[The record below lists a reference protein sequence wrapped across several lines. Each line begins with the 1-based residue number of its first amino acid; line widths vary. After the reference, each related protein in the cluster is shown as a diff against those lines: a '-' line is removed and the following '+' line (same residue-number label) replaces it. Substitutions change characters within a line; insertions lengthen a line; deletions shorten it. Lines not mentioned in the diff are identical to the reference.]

1 MSLAFIKRA
10 FSLKK
15 NVDEHHIEDF
25 LRWHHIEGF
34 CNATQLSKIFR
45 KNALRLIV
53 VRKSN
58 ESNQPRLPI
67 FDSGDDKVSLAEIAF
82 GSFSLTHQ
90 KDLTSSI
97 KLHDLRFSRHVLLTY
112 VYYPSTRRV
121 RTSIPAS
128 YGRKQTASA
137 SIDIWS
143 NNLSVP
149 SPTDLTVAICV
160 LINTD
165 WAHSLAKSISSG
177 FNPNSKPTLPID
189 LLERFYALLFDHFL
203 QISVSFQAL
212 SEVVGHLLTTGASN
226 HPQKSNLNEIHE
238 KINRAFMDFQRN
250 FRDLC
255 IPRLC
260 RPVWPSLSL
269 AYASQSDT
277 PTGSRRLSGRGSS
290 PYQSFPLNITPLPTH
305 YESVSNSFV
314 RGCLCSLISRNM
326 SRDRCHFLAQLVT
339 GILMQHRGWIA
350 TVMLK
355 IQNPNA
361 DSEWTVC
368 EALSDGFARVM
379 TSGGGVENSLLIQYL
394 VQSGCD
400 LNRHSCEDAK
410 ILNTSGTALATT
422 ILYGNAGGSGLQQQ
436 QHRDRLLALL
446 YFTSYFLRPPYFLL
460 QAHEQLPDLGVADLY
475 ELEQRKRKSLQR
487 PHGGS
492 SSSRR
497 KSSSQLSAPLMIGQR
512 GRVVDIYDSGIASQE
527 DLSAAVLQTLQQYS
541 SSAGSSPNHPPVGAS
556 AICLPGRLTHEQCR
570 IAEAAAQALVSREF
584 AAVAAANATKP
595 LQQQQQQQHNPSQH
609 PSPTSPVYTDAPTSK
624 HREHTWTMG
633 MVGRNRKMI
642 AGLLAASSSVGESGG
657 GDGTGNNGDITGGAF
672 YSSITP
678 NVSAGVPCFSTSI
691 SSTSNNYNDL
701 TEIPL
706 LIEKWY
712 DYEWD
717 NCWCLGEG
725 IGPAVLGKNYCCGGS
740 GGSTARAAASPVTVH
755 YGSSVERY
763 SSIDNDDSVE
773 VGTVCHA
780 DMESSDDG
788 TQSSLGAGGGPE
800 LTLHSPIS
808 SSVLEHYTSGLAL
821 QATTESATTFRGRL
835 VGDLASWLSFAPT
848 LLRRAV
854 APPPIIRPRSRSRFS
869 SHSPQPSHNA
879 FRCSALLVNVDA
891 STVELLTV
899 KSGAVGTTGSRKRSR
914 SSKKPTDSLSAAS
927 TSPLSFFLPPN
938 ASVTGSFEVA
948 GRKTSVTSN
957 SDSSTDEE
965 HADAPASQSRILVH
979 SPLILRLL
987 ETVKLI
993 YDRSGG
999 CSSIALQHLET
1010 GLQNLCILGCT
1021 LADLLVPSI
1030 TSPDGGPDAPLIF
1043 KQNPETIANII
1054 GCHRSDLPLLLSIA
1068 GSVSCKAAAVI
1079 ETYELD
1085 QMW

>member
-1 MSLAFIKRA
+1 MFCSRTYTTLRQDAFVPQILFPIVENRQKT
-10 FSLKK
+10 
-15 NVDEHHIEDF
+15 H
-25 LRWHHIEGF
+25 
-34 CNATQLSKIFR
+34 
-45 KNALRLIV
+45 RLI
-53 VRKSN
+53 
-58 ESNQPRLPI
+58 
-67 FDSGDDKVSLAEIAF
+67 SG
-82 GSFSLTHQ
+82 
-90 KDLTSSI
+90 
-97 KLHDLRFSRHVLLTY
+97 
-112 VYYPSTRRV
+112 
-121 RTSIPAS
+121 
-128 YGRKQTASA
+128 QT
-137 SIDIWS
+137 
-143 NNLSVP
+143 
-149 SPTDLTVAICV
+149 TDLTVAVCV
-160 LINTD
+160 LVNID
-165 WAHSLAKSISSG
+165 WAHSLAKSISAG
-177 FNPNSKPTLPID
+177 FSLHSKQILPVD

-203 QISVSFQAL
+203 QISVSFQGL
-212 SEVVGHLLTTGASN
+212 SEMVGHLLTTGESK
-226 HPQKSNLNEIHE
+226 HSQKSSLSETHE
-238 KINRAFMDFQRN
+238 KINRAFTDFQRT

-269 AYASQSDT
+269 AYASQSDM
-277 PTGSRRLSGRGSS
+277 PTGSRRHSGRGSS

-305 YESVSNSFV
+305 YESMSNSFV

-326 SRDRCHFLAQLVT
+326 SKDRCQFLAQLVT
-339 GILMQHRGWIA
+339 GVLMQHRGWIP

-355 IQNPNA
+355 IQNPST

-379 TSGGGVENSLLIQYL
+379 TSGGGVENSLLIQHL

-422 ILYGNAGGSGLQQQ
+422 IIYGNVSGSGLQQQ

-446 YFTSYFLRPPYFLL
+446 YFSSYFLRPPYFLL
-460 QAHEQLPDLGVADLY
+460 QAHEQLPDLGIADLY

-487 PHGGS
+487 PRSGS
-492 SSSRR
+492 GSGNRR
-497 KSSSQLSAPLMIGQR
+497 KSSSQLSASLMAGQR
-512 GRVVDIYDSGIASQE
+512 SGVVDIYDSGIASQE

-541 SSAGSSPNHPPVGAS
+541 SSAGSSPSHPPVGAS

-595 LQQQQQQQHNPSQH
+595 FQQQQQQYNPSQH
-609 PSPTSPVYTDAPTSK
+609 PSPTSPMYADSSTSK

-633 MVGRNRKMI
+633 MAGRNRKVI
-642 AGLLAASSSVGESGG
+642 AGLLAASSSVGGSGSGG
-657 GDGTGNNGDITGGAF
+657 GASNNGEITGSAF
-672 YSSITP
+672 YPSITP
-678 NVSAGVPCFSTSI
+678 NVSAGVPCFSASI
-691 SSTSNNYNDL
+691 SSTSNNSNDL

-712 DYEWD
+712 DYDWD

-740 GGSTARAAASPVTVH
+740 GGSTARAAASAVTVH

-763 SSIDNDDSVE
+763 SSADNDDSME

-808 SSVLEHYTSGLAL
+808 ASVLEHYTSGLAL

-835 VGDLASWLSFAPT
+835 MDDLTSWLSFAPT

-854 APPPIIRPRSRSRFS
+854 APPPIIRPRSHSRFS
-869 SHSPQPSHNA
+869 NPSLQPSHNA

-891 STVELLTV
+891 STVELLTIRR
-899 KSGAVGTTGSRKRSR
+899 SAMGTTGNRKRSR
-914 SSKKPTDSLSAAS
+914 RSKRANDSLSAAAA
-927 TSPLSFFLPPN
+927 SPLGFFLPPT
-938 ASVTGSFEVA
+938 ASVNGSFEIV

-965 HADAPASQSRILVH
+965 HTDAPASQSRLLVH
-979 SPLILRLL
+979 SPLVLRLL

-999 CSSIALQHLET
+999 CSTIALQHLET

-1030 TSPDGGPDAPLIF
+1030 TSPDGGPDTPLIF
-1043 KQNPETIANII
+1043 KQNPDTIANII